1 MCHGCHKYLLSASVF
16 DLTTSIEGVML
27 FILENAL
34 KNTGANWP
42 ELLNGYA
49 WFPRAL
55 SKLSP
60 AKRLARWEWIMK
72 QEPADPDSCSVTT
85 RHSFW
90 LDGYADNKLKDDRMI
105 ANGGY
110 KIINYSEFREV
121 MQKQSLRFQLS
132 L

>member
-1 MCHGCHKYLLSASVF
+1 
-16 DLTTSIEGVML
+16 ML

-34 KNTGANWP
+34 KNTGVNQP
-42 ELLNGYA
+42 ELVNGYS
-49 WFPRAL
+49 WFHRAL

-72 QEPADPDSCSVTT
+72 QEPVDNDSCSVTT

-90 LDGYADNKLKDDRMI
+90 LQGYSDNKLKDDRMI

-110 KIINYSEFREV
+110 KIVNYSEFREV
-121 MQKQSLRFQLS
+121 IAKSALKISTKSLCKSR
-132 L
+132 